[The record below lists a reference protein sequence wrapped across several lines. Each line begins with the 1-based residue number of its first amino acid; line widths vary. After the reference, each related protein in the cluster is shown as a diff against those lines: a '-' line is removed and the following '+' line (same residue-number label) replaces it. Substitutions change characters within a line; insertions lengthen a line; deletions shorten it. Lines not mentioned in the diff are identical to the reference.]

1 MLKRTN
7 LYSEFVDLEKAFD
20 SVPGDTVWWALKK
33 VSAEGWLV
41 MYFSYIYF
49 TKRKH
54 IKIMKNI
61 FHFT

>member
-49 TKRKH
+49 TKS
-54 IKIMKNI
+54 
-61 FHFT
+61 T